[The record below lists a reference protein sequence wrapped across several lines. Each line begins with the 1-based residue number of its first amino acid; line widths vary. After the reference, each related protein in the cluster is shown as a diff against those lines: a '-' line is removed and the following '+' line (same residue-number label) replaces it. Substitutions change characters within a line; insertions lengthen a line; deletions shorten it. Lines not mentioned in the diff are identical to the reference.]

1 MPAYDHE
8 EQDQLEELKA
18 WWERWGAPITIAVVV
33 AAIVIVGY
41 QGWRW
46 WDARHTLEASAL
58 YAAVDAAST
67 AKDVAKAKD
76 AVADLT
82 DRYARTGYAA
92 RAELVYAKMLYDAG
106 DHKAALTQLG
116 WALDHASDDALKA
129 IARYRIA
136 QIHVDDAQYDAA
148 LAALDAAHPAAFDGM
163 YADLRGDA
171 LAAAGRSADA
181 RKAYQTALAKLD
193 AKSPYRNYVQ
203 LKLDSLPVS
212 AQAAAQNAA
221 IAQGAAA
228 AAPAGAAPPA
238 PASAAPAAPA
248 TSTAGKP

>member
-8 EQDQLEELKA
+8 EQDQIEELKA
-18 WWERWGAPITIAVVV
+18 WWVRWGTPITAVVV
-33 AAIVIVGY
+33 AAAVVVVGY

-46 WDARHTLEASAL
+46 WGARHALEASAL
-58 YAAVDAAST
+58 YAAVDAASGS
-67 AKDVAKAKD
+67 KDMAKAKD

-106 DHKAALTQLG
+106 DHKAALAQLDG
-116 WALDHASDDALKA
+116 AVEHTSEDALKA

-136 QIHVDDAQYDAA
+136 QIHIDDGQYDAA
-148 LAALDAAHPAAFDGM
+148 LAALDAAHPPSFDGM
-163 YADLRGDA
+163 FADLRGDA
-171 LAAAGRSADA
+171 LAAAGRNADA

-203 LKLDSLPVS
+203 LKLDSLPVRT
-212 AQAAAQNAA
+212 QAAAQGGTNVSVAGTASAA
-221 IAQGAAA
+221 VAGSAAA
-228 AAPAGAAPPA
+228 AATATAPV
-238 PASAAPAAPA
+238 
-248 TSTAGKP
+248 KP